1 MLILSFKNIPFSG
14 RNPVFQ
20 DTLSAKPHLLILNK
34 MDLADL
40 SNKQVQILAAAL
52 AESHVSSIL
61 LYYSYIY
68 SAENPEEARKRR
80 DDRCS
85 LHRLLKAE
93 RPQHQKGRK
102 TFYCLQPF
110 PTQLKKSCK
119 SYEHRCVN

>member
-1 MLILSFKNIPFSG
+1 MLILNFKNIPFSG

-68 SAENPEEARKRR
+68 SAENPEGARKRR
-80 DDRCS
+80 DDTCS

-93 RPQHQKGRK
+93 RRQHQKGSK
-102 TFYCLQPF
+102 HFTVCSHFLH
-110 PTQLKKSCK
+110 S
-119 SYEHRCVN
+119 